1 MKRTVKKVYVTI
13 HESPNGCY
21 LSREDENK
29 VWEHIDIL
37 VKKWNK
43 EILKEKKKK
52 INLQKYKY

>member
-1 MKRTVKKVYVTI
+1 MKKVYVTI
-13 HESPNGCY
+13 HESQNGCY

-52 INLQKYKY
+52 INL

>member
-1 MKRTVKKVYVTI
+1 MKKVYVTI
-13 HESPNGCY
+13 HDGPNGCY

-29 VWEHIDIL
+29 VWEHIDIF